1 MTISQETKKWLR
13 DAGYKYYAFISYPNT
28 KSKSLI
34 RVVERLKEDVFDYPA
49 QSIDDPELFLD
60 RDNIKGGYK
69 WEKSIA
75 EDLCRSVALLA
86 VITELYYDPAH
97 KWCGWEW
104 KNMSTLSNM
113 RLPKENFQTLIPI
126 LIRKCDDL
134 PSGIRKIQCYDF
146 SGLITSTRY
155 YYQTNDYYHMINEI
169 GRRIQNIAKSLS
181 QNNAQADCEDF
192 KIVRKSAFLRK
203 KIREQHEPRFKIV

>member
-13 DAGYKYYAFISYPNT
+13 DAGYKYYGFISYPDT
-28 KSKSLI
+28 KSKFLI
-34 RVVERLKEDVFDYPA
+34 RFVERLKEDIFDYLA
-49 QSIDDPELFLD
+49 QSIDNPELFLD
-60 RDNIKGGYK
+60 RDNIKGGDE

-75 EDLCRSVALLA
+75 EDLCRSIALIA
-86 VITELYYDPAH
+86 IVTELYYDPEH

-104 KNMSTLSNM
+104 KNMFRLSNT

-146 SGLITSTRY
+146 SGLITSTKY
-155 YYQTNDYYHMINEI
+155 YYLTNDYHRMINEI
-169 GRRIQNIAKSLS
+169 GQRIQNIAQSLS
-181 QNNAQADCEDF
+181 QNKAQADCENF
-192 KIVRKSAFLRK
+192 KIVRRSAFLRK
-203 KIREQHEPRFKIV
+203 KTQKQREPRYKIV